1 MPAAAGSSS
10 EYNAGEHGCPRPTP
24 AAKGRLEWYLG
35 RAGVGRDAVG
45 EAFPGM
51 LLAMLSQPCFDK
63 TCRGRCGRFV
73 TPPPSEGVVSQ
84 SGAPWGVVSNKLM
97 CGVWCIIP
105 CLARC
110 GVYCELASQPA
121 SRPARTANLS
131 QYRFSIFPHLEK
143 IVFFLIP
150 RGGGDFSRA
159 LVNKLPP
166 SPHPASSSQPR
177 PLTTT
182 APLLREHPSPPPPL
196 TPRRPGLPK
205 L

>member
-1 MPAAAGSSS
+1 MRKV
-10 EYNAGEHGCPRPTP
+10 HIRQ
-24 AAKGRLEWYLG
+24 K
-35 RAGVGRDAVG
+35 
-45 EAFPGM
+45 
-51 LLAMLSQPCFDK
+51 LLI
-63 TCRGRCGRFV
+63 T
-73 TPPPSEGVVSQ
+73 
-84 SGAPWGVVSNKLM
+84 
-97 CGVWCIIP
+97 
-105 CLARC
+105 
-110 GVYCELASQPA
+110 ASQPA

-182 APLLREHPSPPPPL
+182 APFCAN
-196 TPRRPGLPK
+196 TPRPRLPLLQGGHGSPGCSGSTILRCAPRFCASCMTPPVVWTSVR
-205 L
+205 LSSSRACLHSQPRAERALNPASP